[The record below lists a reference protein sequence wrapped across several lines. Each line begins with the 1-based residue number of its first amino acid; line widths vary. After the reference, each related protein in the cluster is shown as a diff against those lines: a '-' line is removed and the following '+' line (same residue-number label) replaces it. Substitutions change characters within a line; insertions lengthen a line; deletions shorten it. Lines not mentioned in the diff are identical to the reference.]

1 VPPETVVVT
10 DAASFQ
16 AAADA
21 APSHMADLA
30 AFLALLTEWNEKM
43 NLVGPS
49 ALSQFWPRHAWD
61 SAQLMQFEPEAEVW
75 ADLGTGAG
83 FPGIV
88 LAILLKGRDGSRV
101 HLIEGTAKRCK
112 FLEEVVK
119 TLDLPATVHN
129 ARAEELKMTVDIVTA
144 RACAPLIRLLGYARP
159 YLMSGA
165 TGYFFKGRDVAT
177 EIDEAK
183 ARWTF
188 DHRLVPSLSDP
199 SGQIVVI
206 KGAVR
211 ER

>member
-1 VPPETVVVT
+1 MPPESLMVI

-16 AAADA
+16 AAAAA

-30 AFLALLTEWNEKM
+30 TFKQLLTEWNEKM

-49 ALSQFWPRHAWD
+49 ALAEFWPRHAWD
-61 SAQLMQFEPEAEVW
+61 SAQLLKFEPKAEVW

-101 HLIEGTAKRCK
+101 HLIEGTTKRCV
-112 FLEEVVK
+112 FLNEVVK
-119 TLDLPATVHN
+119 TLDLPVTVHN

-144 RACAPLIRLLGYARP
+144 RACAPLIRLVGYARP

-165 TGYFFKGRDVAT
+165 TGYFFKGRDVEA
-177 EIDEAK
+177 EIVEAK
-183 ARWTF
+183 TRWTF
-188 DHRLVPSLSDP
+188 DYSLKPSLSDA
-199 SGQIVVI
+199 SGRLVVV
-206 KGAVR
+206 KGGVR
-211 ER
+211 AR